1 MAAIAGGLQPCQS
14 ESRSF
19 RVGHAPLASR
29 RPGHMWR
36 RNTPMRWKQLW
47 VRNMLRASSIKRMR
61 GLRKR
66 GLTVKRIVL
75 VSVFLTSTY
84 LAGQMLPEPAP
95 VTPQTTPA
103 ATAITSAPPGSMPP
117 APSTAALQ
125 QRVLKY
131 DPSHAVQQPASG
143 PHRAGENDSRTL
155 HLVVGRSLFIN
166 TADRLRRVYV
176 SNPAVLDSLTASPN
190 QLVITAKAAG
200 SGSLVL
206 WNETGQSNLYTILA
220 DLDVTGLQDSLAQ
233 ALPGDHVDVK
243 ASEGRVYLSGV
254 AGSDE
259 AVEEAVKLAH
269 NYSKDV
275 VNSLVVDPRHNPQ
288 VELRVR
294 IAELDRTKLT
304 QFGFNFLSTGKNAAA
319 VTTGGFSP
327 PSFSQIGGT
336 GTQAMVSDVL
346 NLFYFNTDLNLGATI
361 RLLQDK
367 GILQVLAEPNLTTI
381 NGQAAK
387 FLAGG
392 EFPYPVIQGSN
403 GGFTS
408 VTIQFR
414 PYGVKLEF
422 TPYVNPDG
430 TIRLKVNPEV
440 SALDYTNSVKIS
452 GYTVPAISTRKA
464 ETEIELKNG
473 QSFAISGLLDHRI
486 TEALSK
492 IPGIGDIPILGQLFR
507 SRNLNHSVTELIVIV
522 TPTIVEPL
530 ETPTSERP
538 AIPAWPVPFLRPSQ
552 FDKGLPGGKSITP
565 GQSSADMH
573 K

>member
-1 MAAIAGGLQPCQS
+1 
-14 ESRSF
+14 
-19 RVGHAPLASR
+19 
-29 RPGHMWR
+29 
-36 RNTPMRWKQLW
+36 
-47 VRNMLRASSIKRMR
+47 MR
-61 GLRKR
+61 GLRKS

-75 VSVFLTSTY
+75 ISVFLTSSY

-103 ATAITSAPPGSMPP
+103 ATAITPVPPGSMPP

-131 DPSHAVQQPASG
+131 DPSHLVQQPASR
-143 PHRAGENDSRTL
+143 PQQRAGENDSRTL

-190 QLVITAKAAG
+190 QLVITA
-200 SGSLVL
+200 
-206 WNETGQSNLYTILA
+206 NETGQSNLYTILA
-220 DLDVTGLQDSLAQ
+220 DLDVTGLQDSLTQ

-254 AGSDE
+254 VGSDE

-367 GILQVLAEPNLTTI
+367 GILQVLAEPT
-381 NGQAAK
+381 
-387 FLAGG
+387 
-392 EFPYPVIQGSN
+392 
-403 GGFTS
+403 
-408 VTIQFR
+408 
-414 PYGVKLEF
+414 
-422 TPYVNPDG
+422 
-430 TIRLKVNPEV
+430 
-440 SALDYTNSVKIS
+440 
-452 GYTVPAISTRKA
+452 
-464 ETEIELKNG
+464 
-473 QSFAISGLLDHRI
+473 
-486 TEALSK
+486 
-492 IPGIGDIPILGQLFR
+492 
-507 SRNLNHSVTELIVIV
+507 
-522 TPTIVEPL
+522 
-530 ETPTSERP
+530 
-538 AIPAWPVPFLRPSQ
+538 
-552 FDKGLPGGKSITP
+552 
-565 GQSSADMH
+565 
-573 K
+573 

>member
-1 MAAIAGGLQPCQS
+1 M
-14 ESRSF
+14 
-19 RVGHAPLASR
+19 
-29 RPGHMWR
+29 
-36 RNTPMRWKQLW
+36 
-47 VRNMLRASSIKRMR
+47 
-61 GLRKR
+61 
-66 GLTVKRIVL
+66 KRIALAAVIL
-75 VSVFLTSTY
+75 ISTSLT
-84 LAGQMLPEPAP
+84 GQIGQEP
-95 VTPQTTPA
+95 TPGTTQTTPA
-103 ATAITSAPPGSMPP
+103 AAAGATSSAPPEATSS
-117 APSTAALQ
+117 APSAAAVQ

-131 DPSHAVQQPASG
+131 DPSRAAQEQASQPQQKV
-143 PHRAGENDSRTL
+143 GENDPSTL
-155 HLVVGRSLFIN
+155 HLLVGRSLFIN
-166 TADRLRRVYV
+166 TPDRLRRVYV
-176 SNPAVLDSLTASPN
+176 SNPAVLDSLTASPH
-190 QLVITAKAAG
+190 QLVITAKAVG

-206 WNETGQSNLYTILA
+206 WNEMGQSNLYTVLA
-220 DLDVTGLQDSLAQ
+220 DLDVAGLQDSLAQ

-243 ASEGRVYLSGV
+243 ALQGRVYLWGV
-254 AGSDE
+254 VGSDGE
-259 AVEEAVKLAH
+259 VEEAVKLAR

-288 VELRVR
+288 VELKVR
-294 IAELDRTKLT
+294 IAELDRTKLS
-304 QFGFNFLSTGKNAAA
+304 QFGFNFLSTGKNTAG
-319 VTTGGFSP
+319 VTTSGFSP
-327 PSFSQIGGT
+327 PTFPQIGGT
-336 GTQAMVSDVL
+336 GGTQALVADVL

-367 GILQVLAEPNLTTI
+367 GILQVLAEPNLATI
-381 NGQAAK
+381 NGQPAK

-440 SALDYTNSVKIS
+440 SALDYTNVVKIS
-452 GYTVPAISTRKA
+452 GYTIPSLSTRKA
-464 ETEIELKNG
+464 DTEVELKNG

-486 TEALSK
+486 TDDFSK

-530 ETPTSERP
+530 ETPTSEPP

-552 FDKGLPGGKSITP
+552 FDKGLPGSKNITP

>member
-1 MAAIAGGLQPCQS
+1 M
-14 ESRSF
+14 
-19 RVGHAPLASR
+19 
-29 RPGHMWR
+29 
-36 RNTPMRWKQLW
+36 T
-47 VRNMLRASSIKRMR
+47 NMLRASSNKGVR
-61 GLRKR
+61 GLGKR
-66 GLTVKRIVL
+66 ELTVKRIALAAVVL
-75 VSVFLTSTY
+75 MSTS
-84 LAGQMLPEPAP
+84 LAGQILPESAP
-95 VTPQTTPA
+95 GTAQPSPA
-103 ATAITSAPPGSMPP
+103 AAAGATTSVPSETTSSAPSP
-117 APSTAALQ
+117 AAVQ

-131 DPSHAVQQPASG
+131 DPSHPAQEQASQPQQK
-143 PHRAGENDSRTL
+143 AGENDPSTL
-155 HLVVGRSLFIN
+155 HLLVGRSLFIN
-166 TADRLRRVYV
+166 TPDRLRRVYV
-176 SNPAVLDSLTASPN
+176 SNPAVLDSLTASPH

-206 WNETGQSNLYTILA
+206 WNEMGQSNLYTVLA
-220 DLDVTGLQDSLAQ
+220 DLDVAGLQDSMTQ

-243 ASEGRVYLSGV
+243 ALQGRVYLSGV
-254 AGSDE
+254 VGSDG

-288 VELRVR
+288 VELKVR
-294 IAELDRTKLT
+294 IAELDRTKLS
-304 QFGFNFLSTGKNAAA
+304 QVGFNFFSVGKNAGAI
-319 VTTGGFSP
+319 TTSGFSP
-327 PSFSQIGGT
+327 PTFPQIGGT
-336 GTQAMVSDVL
+336 GTQALVADVL
-346 NLFYFNTDLNLGATI
+346 NLFYFNSDLNLGATV
-361 RLLQDK
+361 RMLQDK
-367 GILQVLAEPNLTTI
+367 GVLQVLAEPNLTTI

-440 SALDYTNSVKIS
+440 SALDYTNVVKIS
-452 GYTVPAISTRKA
+452 GYTIPSLSTRKA
-464 ETEIELKNG
+464 DTEVELKNG

-486 TEALSK
+486 TDDFSK

-552 FDKGLPGGKSITP
+552 FDKGLPGAKNITP

-573 K
+573 Q

>member
-1 MAAIAGGLQPCQS
+1 
-14 ESRSF
+14 
-19 RVGHAPLASR
+19 
-29 RPGHMWR
+29 
-36 RNTPMRWKQLW
+36 
-47 VRNMLRASSIKRMR
+47 ML
-61 GLRKR
+61 GFRKR
-66 GLTVKRIVL
+66 GLTVKRIALAAVIL
-75 VSVFLTSTY
+75 MSTSLT
-84 LAGQMLPEPAP
+84 GQIGPEP
-95 VTPQTTPA
+95 TPGTAQTTPA
-103 ATAITSAPPGSMPP
+103 AAAGATSSASPETTSPV
-117 APSTAALQ
+117 PSAAAVQ

-131 DPSHAVQQPASG
+131 DASRAAQEQASQPQQKI
-143 PHRAGENDSRTL
+143 GENDPSTL
-155 HLVVGRSLFIN
+155 HLLVGRSLFIN
-166 TADRLRRVYV
+166 TPDRLRRVYV
-176 SNPAVLDSLTASPN
+176 SNPAVLDSLTASPH

-206 WNETGQSNLYTILA
+206 WNEMGQSNLYTVLA
-220 DLDVTGLQDSLAQ
+220 DLDVAGLQDSLTQ
-233 ALPGDHVDVK
+233 ALPGDHVDVR
-243 ASEGRVYLSGV
+243 ALQGRVYLSGV
-254 AGSDE
+254 VGSDG
-259 AVEEAVKLAH
+259 AVDEAVKLAH

-288 VELRVR
+288 VELKVR
-294 IAELDRTKLT
+294 IAELDRTKLS
-304 QFGFNFLSTGKNAAA
+304 QFGFNFLSTGKNTAAA
-319 VTTGGFSP
+319 TTEGFSP
-327 PSFSQIGGT
+327 PTFPQVGGT
-336 GTQAMVSDVL
+336 GGTQTLVSDVL

-361 RLLQDK
+361 RLMQDK

-440 SALDYTNSVKIS
+440 SALDYTNEVKIS
-452 GYTVPAISTRKA
+452 GYTIPALSTRKA

-530 ETPTSERP
+530 EKPTSERP
-538 AIPAWPVPFLRPSQ
+538 AIPAWPVPFLQPSE
-552 FDKGLPGGKSITP
+552 FDKGLPARKSITP
-565 GQSSADMH
+565 GQSSADKH
-573 K
+573 